1 MRLLFNKILK
11 KSLQKLRFF
20 AKLPTG
26 YPHSTYYIFNIHK
39 ITKEIYIIMNIYSTV
54 DNQQKSMGQKSLWIL
69 LHAQND
75 KRREQKQLL
84 RK

>member
-1 MRLLFNKILK
+1 
-11 KSLQKLRFF
+11 
-20 AKLPTG
+20 
-26 YPHSTYYIFNIHK
+26 
-39 ITKEIYIIMNIYSTV
+39 MNIYSTV
-54 DNQQKSMGQKSLWIL
+54 DNQQKSMGQNHFGFL